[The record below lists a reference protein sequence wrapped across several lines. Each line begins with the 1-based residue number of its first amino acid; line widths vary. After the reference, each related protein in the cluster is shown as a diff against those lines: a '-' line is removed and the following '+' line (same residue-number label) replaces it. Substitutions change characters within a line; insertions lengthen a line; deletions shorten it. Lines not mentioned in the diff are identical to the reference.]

1 MSIRVISEIRGPNSW
16 TKKRTATGI
25 NEIAL
30 VEATSMNAGKT
41 TSFDQA
47 IAAANFHLVKEEDF
61 ILFIDVKRA
70 RFSGIR
76 PLPQRVKTDSG
87 WEIIKEET
95 PTPRESLT
103 PEDLHHQPETEP
115 AEPTRFSKQ
124 KLWERKLLDLS
135 LRNNLLNLRT
145 TRNTIQLL
153 AINLTNK
160 KLRTYLNDTEL
171 QSALTKLY
179 RSSRLSL
186 EENG

>member
-1 MSIRVISEIRGPNSW
+1 
-16 TKKRTATGI
+16 
-25 NEIAL
+25 
-30 VEATSMNAGKT
+30 MNAGKT

-124 KLWERKLLDLS
+124 KLWERKLLDTSHLPKRYRITIRPHQTLS
-135 LRNNLLNLRT
+135 LLPPVARRKRGQYPVSGPGLLKMVRKPKKRTGPLRPT
-145 TRNTIQLL
+145 FAAAR
-153 AINLTNK
+153 
-160 KLRTYLNDTEL
+160 
-171 QSALTKLY
+171 
-179 RSSRLSL
+179 
-186 EENG
+186 